1 MIDRART
8 ALSGV
13 VVSVLLMGPLVP
25 LAAHAQGGVPSQS
38 PTPAAERKS
47 ALNRPVR
54 HIPVAAP
61 ARTRTAHL
69 RRGPGI
75 HPVAGYAS
83 ARSGSARTAAFVDDG
98 AATGPGDSRP
108 HQHGLASWY
117 GDRWHGRR
125 TASGSIFDQDGLTA
139 AHPSLPL
146 GSRVRVSLVGSD
158 RDVIVTITDRPGTR
172 SRIIDLSRGAA
183 RELGILERGVAMVTL
198 TQL

>member
-38 PTPAAERKS
+38 PTPAAERNS

-125 TASGSIFDQDGLTA
+125 TASGSIFDQDGLRCPSQPA
-139 AHPSLPL
+139 AGIARPRLAGRQRPRRHRHHHRPTGHPKQ
-146 GSRVRVSLVGSD
+146 
-158 RDVIVTITDRPGTR
+158 
-172 SRIIDLSRGAA
+172 IIDLSRGAA